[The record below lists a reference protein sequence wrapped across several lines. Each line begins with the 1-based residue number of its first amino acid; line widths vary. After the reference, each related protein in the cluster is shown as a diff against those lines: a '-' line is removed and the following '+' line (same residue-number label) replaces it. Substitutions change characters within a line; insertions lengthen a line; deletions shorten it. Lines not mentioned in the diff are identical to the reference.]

1 MYGNNSLIIQT
12 QCDLADQIYHEQ
24 QMEKPRKK
32 RKTVTNVTKFIN
44 VVNKGEL

>member
-1 MYGNNSLIIQT
+1 MFGSTLMIQA
-12 QCDLADQIYHEQ
+12 QSELADQIYHEQ